1 MPSVTEIQ
9 VRFCETDAVG
19 HVNNVS
25 YFIYLE
31 QARVDFTKM
40 LGAEMASF
48 DWTMAVV
55 SLHCDF
61 IAQAYFDQ
69 ILQVT
74 SSVAK
79 IGRKSFTLVHEIR
92 DKDSQNLIA
101 KGESVV
107 VLLNKDKNKTIP
119 LDTEWVEKLEQH
131 LIAVG

>member
-1 MPSVTEIQ
+1 MPSVTDIQ

-40 LGAEMASF
+40 LGAEFPAIDLNMV
-48 DWTMAVV
+48 VV

-61 IAQAYFDQ
+61 IDQAYFDQ
-69 ILQVT
+69 VLEVT
-74 SSVAK
+74 TSVSR
-79 IGRKSFTLVHEIR
+79 IGGKSFTLIHEIR
-92 DKDSQNLIA
+92 DKREKHLIA

-107 VLLNKDKNKTIP
+107 VLLDREKNKAIP
-119 LDTEWVEKLEQH
+119 LDSAWVKQLEQH
-131 LIAVG
+131 LIKE